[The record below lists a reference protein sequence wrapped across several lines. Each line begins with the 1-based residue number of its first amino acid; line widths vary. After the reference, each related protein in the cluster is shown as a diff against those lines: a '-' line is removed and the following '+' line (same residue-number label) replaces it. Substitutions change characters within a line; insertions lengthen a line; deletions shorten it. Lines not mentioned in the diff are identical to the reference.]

1 MEVKRPL
8 TDGKRNIPLA
18 ALVVYAQNRANT
30 TGQTEFIETENGIV
44 EVHPHPV
51 VHKAYRG

>member
-8 TDGKRNIPLA
+8 TYGKRNIPLA

-30 TGQTEFIETENGIV
+30 TGQIEYIETDDGIV
-44 EVHPHPV
+44 EVHPHPT

>member
-1 MEVKRPL
+1 MKRPL

-30 TGQTEFIETENGIV
+30 TGQTEYIETADGIV
-44 EVHPHPV
+44 EVHPHPT